1 MFYQD
6 TIDDINFVLPRQVIS
21 LIAVF
26 IEPYELC
33 V

>member
-6 TIDDINFVLPRQVIS
+6 TIEDFNFVLPRQVIA

-26 IEPYELC
+26 IEPYEVC